1 MKNNDPM
8 KISELVRLA
17 GVPASTIHFYI
28 KEGLLPAPIKLGKT
42 SAYYSGSHLER
53 LGYIKQQLTQ
63 KKSLAA
69 IKKDM
74 AQRFPESEEEPTG
87 LNSGRPMPRRDD
99 IIRSAIELFLAK
111 GYGDTSI
118 ADITSRIHMS
128 KVTFYLHFKNKEEL
142 LIACADRIFHAMY
155 AHVWHEIE
163 MEQDM
168 MERFRKR
175 ARAFLAS
182 YPQWLDMMNLIRGL
196 SLSEDPLFKAKF
208 DKVLDEI
215 INPIIRDID
224 RMQSEG
230 KVRKE
235 INTTLAGYIVMGMG
249 EFAAELARTGIC
261 SDEEVIDSLEA
272 IFRAGLLKR

>member
-28 KEGLLPAPIKLGKT
+28 KEGLLPAPIKAGKT
-42 SAYYSGSHLER
+42 SAYYSRSHLER
-53 LGYIKQQLTQ
+53 LAYIKHLLAE

-69 IKKDM
+69 IRKEIIR
-74 AQRFPESEEEPTG
+74 RFPQPEELADHNGGKPG
-87 LNSGRPMPRRDD
+87 YRRDE
-99 IIRSAIELFLAK
+99 IIRAAIELFLSK

-118 ADITSRIHMS
+118 ADVAARIHMS

-142 LIACADRIFHAMY
+142 LIACADKIFHAMY
-155 AHVWHEIE
+155 AQVWHEIG
-163 MEQDM
+163 MEQNM
-168 MERFRKR
+168 IERIRKR

-196 SLSEDPLFKAKF
+196 SLSENPLFKAKF

-215 INPIIRDID
+215 INPIIRDIN

-230 KVRKE
+230 QVWKD
-235 INTTLAGYIVMGMG
+235 INTSLAGYIVMGMA
-249 EFAAELARTGIC
+249 EFAAELVRTGIC
-261 SDEEVIDSLEA
+261 SDEEVIDSLET
-272 IFRAGLLKR
+272 IFRTGLLKK

>member
-17 GVPASTIHFYI
+17 GVPASTIRFYI
-28 KEGLLPAPIKLGKT
+28 KEGLLPAPIKASKT
-42 SAYYSGSHLER
+42 SAYYSRNHLER
-53 LGYIKQQLTQ
+53 LAYIKQLIVE

-69 IKKDM
+69 IRKEIIR
-74 AQRFPESEEEPTG
+74 RFPQPEELADHNGGKPVH
-87 LNSGRPMPRRDD
+87 RRDE

-118 ADITSRIHMS
+118 ADVTGRIRMS

-142 LIACADRIFHAMY
+142 LIACADKIFHAMY
-155 AHVWHEIE
+155 AQVWHEIG

-168 MERFRKR
+168 IERIRKR

-196 SLSEDPLFKAKF
+196 SLSENPLFKAKF

-215 INPIIRDID
+215 IDPIIRDIN

-230 KVRKE
+230 RVRKD
-235 INTTLAGYIVMGMG
+235 INTTLAGYIVMGMA
-249 EFAAELARTGIC
+249 EFAAELVHKGIC
-261 SDEEVIDSLEA
+261 TEKEIFDSLDA
-272 IFRAGLLKR
+272 IFQSGLLKK